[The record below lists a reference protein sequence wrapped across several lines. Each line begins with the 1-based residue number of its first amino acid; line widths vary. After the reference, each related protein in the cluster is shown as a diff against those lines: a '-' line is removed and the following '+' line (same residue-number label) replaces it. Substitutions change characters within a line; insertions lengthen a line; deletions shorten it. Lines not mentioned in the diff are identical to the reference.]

1 MQCINHLITVAIP
14 HNIHIDYRTTPRVL
28 EMWEKS
34 IDELTKRQESRPLH
48 VHLIQLWPKKTLA
61 IYSEVVNWEAE

>member
-1 MQCINHLITVAIP
+1 MQCINHLATVAIP
-14 HNIHIDYRTTPRVL
+14 HNIHIDYCTTPRVL

-34 IDELTKRQESRPLH
+34 IDELTKCQASDLR